1 MLRYLNKKG
10 QGTLEYAII
19 IAVVVAALIAMQVYI
34 KRGLQGKL
42 KQSSDE
48 IGEQYSPGY
57 TTATYATT
65 SNVVST
71 ETVTAGVQPTT
82 SSTSTQTQSRTSNEN
97 VATSDQEYWP
107 R

>member
-1 MLRYLNKKG
+1 MLRYLNKRG

-57 TTATYATT
+57 TSATYGTT
-65 SNVVST
+65 SAVIST
-71 ETVTAGVQPTT
+71 ETVTGGVQPTT
-82 SSTSTQTQSRTSNEN
+82 ASTSSQTQTRTSRED